1 MGWFRVV
8 KSLSMVK
15 YRKPTRPTTL
25 QPVLLCESKD
35 KKYQL
40 ADPMGALLKIPTQ
53 DCVQVGSQLRLP
65 LMGHDTNFSLRI
77 LASSLDMS
85 RPYPRGPSTREEVGN
100 NAHNKGKVACR

>member
-1 MGWFRVV
+1 MGCFRAV

-15 YRKPTRPTTL
+15 YRNPTCPTTL
-25 QPVLLCESKD
+25 QSVMLRESKD

-65 LMGHDTNFSLRI
+65 LGGHDTNFALRI
-77 LASSLDMS
+77 LASSLDTS
-85 RPYPRGPSTREEVGN
+85 RPYPRGAKYQGRSW
-100 NAHNKGKVACR
+100 

>member
-1 MGWFRVV
+1 MGWFRAV

-15 YRKPTRPTTL
+15 YHKPTRPTTL
-25 QPVLLCESKD
+25 RPVLLRESKD

-65 LMGHDTNFSLRI
+65 IGGHDTNSSLRI
-77 LASSLDMS
+77 LASSLDTS
-85 RPYPRGPSTREEVGN
+85 RPYPRGAKYQGRSW
-100 NAHNKGKVACR
+100 